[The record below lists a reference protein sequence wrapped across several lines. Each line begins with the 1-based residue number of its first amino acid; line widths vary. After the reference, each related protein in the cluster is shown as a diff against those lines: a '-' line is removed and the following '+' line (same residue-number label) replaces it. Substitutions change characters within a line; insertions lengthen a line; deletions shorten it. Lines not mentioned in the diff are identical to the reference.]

1 MKNFYVMHKK
11 IGKKMLDT
19 QKQWAYIG
27 HVSCMYMEEQ
37 EPAGRLPDRKKR
49 RLPDPS
55 NKGGR
60 ND

>member
-1 MKNFYVMHKK
+1 MHKK